1 VEEDKKEERETK
13 KRENFFVC
21 DELGFRM
28 FQRERH
34 ERERESKRKKKRESK
49 FFNSSTR
56 ILSRILSSRD
66 KSRSTYCRSR
76 EDVPKTQTYRST
88 YYNYGLLL
96 L

>member
-1 VEEDKKEERETK
+1 MEEDKKEERETK

-49 FFNSSTR
+49 FFNSS
-56 ILSRILSSRD
+56 RILSSRD